1 MGRDMAKYLLNL
13 NYDLILVS
21 RNKEKI
27 DEEFKEYKNKIK
39 SYSFDLTKE
48 EECKK
53 LYEEVKKENID
64 ILINNAGFGDSG
76 NFTETSL
83 DKELEMIDLNVKA
96 YHILTKLFLKDFVKR
111 DYGRILNVA
120 SIAGFMPGPY
130 MATYY
135 ATKNYVVSLSLAI
148 YEELKKDN
156 SKVKISVFCPGPV
169 TTNFNEIANVK
180 FSIAPLSSKY
190 ASKVAIEGMF
200 QNKLMIIPNNMKVNH
215 LLTKI
220 APTKIIL
227 KVTSLVQER
236 RSSLVQQSKQ
246 DKQNSKGNTNNKSK
260 SIQTKENKDKHSK
273 PKK

>member
-1 MGRDMAKYLLNL
+1 MKALVTGASSGMGRDMAKYLLDL
-13 NYDLILVS
+13 NYNLILVS
-21 RNKEKI
+21 QDKEKL
-27 DEEFKEYKNKIK
+27 DKEFENYKDKVK
-39 SYSFDLTKE
+39 TYSFDLTKE

-83 DKELEMIDLNVKA
+83 DKELNMINLNVKA
-96 YHILTKLFLKDFVKR
+96 YHMLTKLFLKDFVKR

-169 TTNFNEIANVK
+169 NTNFNEVANVK
-180 FSIAPLSSKY
+180 FNIASLSSEY

-200 QNKLMIIPNNMKVNH
+200 QNKLLIIPNNMKVNY

-220 APTKIIL
+220 APTKVVL
-227 KVTSLVQER
+227 KVTSMVQEK
-236 RSSLVQQSKQ
+236 RSTLKEES
-246 DKQNSKGNTNNKSK
+246 KSK
-260 SIQTKENKDKHSK
+260 K
-273 PKK
+273 

>member
-1 MGRDMAKYLLNL
+1 
-13 NYDLILVS
+13 
-21 RNKEKI
+21 
-27 DEEFKEYKNKIK
+27 
-39 SYSFDLTKE
+39 
-48 EECKK
+48 
-53 LYEEVKKENID
+53 
-64 ILINNAGFGDSG
+64 
-76 NFTETSL
+76 
-83 DKELEMIDLNVKA
+83 MIDLNVKA

-169 TTNFNEIANVK
+169 NTNFNNVANVK
-180 FSIAPLSSKY
+180 FNITPLSSEY
-190 ASKVAIEGMF
+190 ASKIAIEEMF
-200 QNKLMIIPNNMKVNH
+200 QNKLIIVPNNMKLNR

-236 RSSLVQQSKQ
+236 RSNLVL
-246 DKQNSKGNTNNKSK
+246 
-260 SIQTKENKDKHSK
+260 ENKQ
-273 PKK
+273 KK